1 MLSRQT
7 LRQAAPLARACG
19 VSSTYAK
26 FSVSKIAMPGSK
38 SRFGSDRKWFGAA
51 VGATLAVVGS
61 AVASTVFAQEG
72 DRVHAREKSPEQI
85 EVILKG
91 IKKNR
96 LLGLLE
102 PAQQAAMAANMRSVE
117 FQPGEIVL
125 REGEPGN
132 LFYVVEEGEAE
143 AIGKGGV
150 SMQTFR
156 RGESFGEGAFVL
168 FTKRSASVRAKTRTK
183 VWIIDRNTFND
194 HVLPSSERLLRV
206 FKQFASQTDPRDG
219 TLRMSHRDFLR
230 SVGLES
236 APAAGQA
243 HEAEFGSRLKFVFEL
258 ADKDKSGTLDFAEFA
273 LFELLLSR
281 PDAELELA
289 FRLFDENN
297 NGQIGR
303 DDVLRVLQRSP
314 NDSDF
319 KFNSSC
325 SLMQRFFGAKGTRKL
340 NAAEFQQ
347 FFLNLTEEIPRQLFE
362 HYDSNS
368 TGFINQEQFAK
379 LLSDLGF
386 GAWRLPPGV
395 LTRLQDVKCLVPNRT
410 IITYPEFI
418 AFNNFLNHL
427 PAVERLVDRE
437 CRIKDGAI
445 TQDEFKRAIM
455 NTVGNNVSPL
465 EVDVI
470 FNIFDTNKDG
480 KIDSQDFQCI
490 VNFGRDCTSAEAER
504 IALRQSAPRSVT
516 IGQQESM
523 SPLAVITEVVQHF
536 GLGAI
541 AGGIGAF
548 SVFPIDLV
556 KTRMQNQRAT
566 DPSKR
571 LYKNSF
577 DCFFKTLRNEGVR
590 GLYRGLLPQLMGVA
604 PEKAIKLT
612 VNDMLRKWFK
622 DPERGQIYF
631 PLEVLAGCG
640 AGASQVIFTNPIEI
654 VKIRLQVMGETMR
667 LDPSFRPKST
677 LTIVKELGL
686 SGLYKGAGACLL
698 RDIPFSGIYFPVYAG
713 AKKLFAD
720 EDGKNTP
727 MQLLSAGALAGVPAA
742 ALVTPADVIKT
753 RLQVEARKGEATYS
767 GIRDC
772 AIKVYQAEG
781 FRAFWKGAPA
791 RVFRSSPQFG
801 ITLLSYEMLQR
812 YLAPELEPRPPTN
825 APVTS
830 ADFDTLRLQQ
840 AATQISRLEER
851 LRQLGTK

>member
-1 MLSRQT
+1 L
-7 LRQAAPLARACG
+7 
-19 VSSTYAK
+19 
-26 FSVSKIAMPGSK
+26 GSNE
-38 SRFGSDRKWFGAA
+38 RFGNRGKWFGVVA
-51 VGATLAVVGS
+51 GATFAVLGGT
-61 AVASTVFAQEG
+61 AASVVLAQEKAEKP
-72 DRVHAREKSPEQI
+72 VVREKTPEQI
-85 EVILKG
+85 DVILKG

-125 REGEPGN
+125 REGELGN
-132 LFYVVEEGEAE
+132 LFYIVEEGETE

-183 VWIIDRNTFND
+183 VWIIDRTTFND
-194 HVLPSSERLLRV
+194 HVLPTSERLQRV
-206 FKQFASQTDPRDG
+206 FKQFATLVDPKDG
-219 TLRMSHRDFLR
+219 SLRMSHRDFLR
-230 SVGLES
+230 SLGLD
-236 APAAGQA
+236 AQPAAGQA

-258 ADKDKSGTLDFAEFA
+258 ADKDKSGSLDFAEFA

-297 NGQIGR
+297 NGQIGQE
-303 DDVLRVLQRSP
+303 DVLRVLKSSS
-314 NDSDF
+314 DSNF
-319 KFNSSC
+319 KFNANC

-340 NAAEFQQ
+340 NPAEFQQ

-362 HYDSNS
+362 HYDSKS
-368 TGFINQEQFAK
+368 TGFLNQDQFSQ
-379 LLSDLGF
+379 LLHDLGF

-395 LTRLQDVKCLVPNRT
+395 LTRLMDVKCLVPNRT

-427 PAVERLVDRE
+427 PAVEKLVNRE
-437 CRIKDGAI
+437 CKMKDGPI
-445 TQDEFKRAIM
+445 TKEEFKWAVM
-455 NTVGNNVSPL
+455 NSVGNNVSPL

-480 KIDSQDFQCI
+480 KIDLQDFQCV
-490 VNFGRDCTSAEAER
+490 VNYGRDCRPEEYQR
-504 IALRQSAPRSVT
+504 ILDRQSGKPVPLS
-516 IGQQESM
+516 GQPIPESM
-523 SPLAVITEVVQHF
+523 SPLAVITEFVQHF

-548 SVFPIDLV
+548 AVFPIDLV
-556 KTRMQNQRAT
+556 KTRMQNQRAV

-577 DCFFKTLRNEGVR
+577 DCFAKVIRNEGVL

-654 VKIRLQVMGETMR
+654 VKIRLQVMGESIR
-667 LDPSFRPKST
+667 LDPSFKPKST
-677 LTIVKELGL
+677 ITIVKELGL

-713 AKKLFAD
+713 TKKWLAD
-720 EDGKNTP
+720 ENGKNTP
-727 MQLLSAGALAGVPAA
+727 MQLLGAGALAGVPAA

-812 YLAPELEPRPPTN
+812 YLAPEIEPRPPTN
-825 APVTS
+825 APVTVS
-830 ADFDTLRLQQ
+830 DFDTLRLER
-840 AATQISRLEER
+840 AATQIRNLEER